1 MLIDVV
7 GRLTSPGRIFIDY
20 WPGGRTVNY
29 RITEDDRA
37 RFKRCRRQWDFA
49 SRRGLEPVVNVD
61 PVLPAVVK
69 DALAVYYYPGTWD
82 WQPEVRQSLVHK
94 ALARALQEAGVASA
108 TDSLPSAMALI
119 DAYDAWA
126 STVDD
131 FAPVKIGHNVQGLVP
146 DPRDP
151 ERGLTTPDGSAVIY
165 ACRIDLLAVDAA
177 DEYWVVR
184 HQVLDKFQ
192 ELDALIGDE
201 AAVAACWAWE
211 QEYLGMEISGTI
223 HNQVRLTGPLDPP
236 AAEST
241 AKGTPNRV
249 HQSEPSGG
257 GRAIPQHR
265 RLSARTS
272 RSGDTG
278 QVEQSTAGLVRR
290 TRIRR
295 SRAEIGAVGM
305 LIGAE
310 AIQMNS
316 EPAIT
321 PTFAVHCQT
330 CEFSAPC
337 LALVEGTDPEPML
350 AANYRRHAGEDQRKP
365 RLGQSTWGFGRGA
378 APPRW

>member
-1 MLIDVV
+1 V
-7 GRLTSPGRIFIDY
+7 S
-20 WPGGRTVNY
+20 Y
-29 RITEDDRA
+29 RISEDDRA

-49 SRRGLEPVVNVD
+49 SPHRRGLEPIVNVA

-94 ALARALQEAGVASA
+94 AIARALREADVAGA
-108 TDSLPSAMALI
+108 IDSLPTALLTAEALM
-119 DAYDAWA
+119 DAYHAWA
-126 STVDD
+126 SIVDD
-131 FAPVKIGHNVQGLVP
+131 FAPVKIGHDVGGLVP

-165 ACRIDLLAVDAA
+165 TCRIDLLAIDAA
-177 DEYWVVR
+177 DEYWVVLHR
-184 HQVLDKFQ
+184 VGNEFGG
-192 ELDALIGDE
+192 LDALIGDE
-201 AAVAACWAWE
+201 AAVASCWAWE
-211 QEYLGMEISGTI
+211 QEYLGMEVSGTI
-223 HNQVRLTGPLDPP
+223 HNQVCLTGPLDPP
-236 AAEST
+236 AASRT
-241 AKGTPNRV
+241 AKSVRV
-249 HQSEPSGG
+249 RQSEPSGG

-272 RSGDTG
+272 RSDETG
-278 QVEQSTAGLVRR
+278 HVEQFTAGPLRR

-310 AIQMNS
+310 AIGMNS

-321 PTFAVHCQT
+321 ATFAAHCQT
-330 CEFSAPC
+330 CEFSGPC

-350 AANYRRHAGEDQRKP
+350 AANYRRHPGANRAKP

-378 APPRW
+378 APPQW